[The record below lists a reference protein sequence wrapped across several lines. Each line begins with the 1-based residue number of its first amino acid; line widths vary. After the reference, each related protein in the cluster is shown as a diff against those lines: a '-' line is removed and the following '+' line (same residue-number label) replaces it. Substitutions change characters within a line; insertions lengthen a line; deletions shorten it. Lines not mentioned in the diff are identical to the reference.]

1 MRCGRILEIASRR
14 AGHVKIRLN
23 ITERREKMRRV
34 IYFLFTNFAI
44 LIVLSTAMRVFGVEP
59 YLTAYGLNYQSLLI
73 FALVFG
79 MGGSFISLAL
89 SKWTAKRISGA
100 QVIKEPANET
110 ERWLVRTVS
119 ELAAKSNIG
128 MPEVAIFPSDDMNAF
143 ATGMSRNKSLVAV
156 SAGLLRRMDRE
167 KVKAVLAHEVAHAAN
182 GDMITLALIQGVVNT
197 FVLFLSR
204 VIGHTVDRVV
214 FKNER
219 GHGPA
224 FWITTIIAEIVL
236 AVLASI
242 IVFYFSRKREYRADN
257 SAAAL
262 VGKKPMIGAL
272 EALKASVRQPHLPDK
287 LAAFGISGTK
297 RSGIKALFSTHP
309 DLEDRVAVLEA
320 SAYPDYK

>member
-1 MRCGRILEIASRR
+1 
-14 AGHVKIRLN
+14 
-23 ITERREKMRRV
+23 MRRI
-34 IYFLFTNFAI
+34 IYFLLTNIAI
-44 LIVLSTAMRVFGVEP
+44 MIVLSAAMRVFGVEP

-89 SKWTAKRISGA
+89 SKWTAKRMSGA
-100 QVIKEPANET
+100 KVIKEPANDT

-128 MPEVAIFPSDDMNAF
+128 MPEVAIFPADDMNAF
-143 ATGMSRNKSLVAV
+143 ATGMSRNKALVAV
-156 SAGLLRRMDRE
+156 SAGLLRKMDRNQ
-167 KVKAVLAHEVAHAAN
+167 VKAVLAHEVGHAAN

-204 VIGHTVDRVV
+204 VIGHTIDRVV

-236 AVLASI
+236 AILASI
-242 IVFYFSRKREYRADN
+242 IVFYFSRKREYKADS

-272 EALKASVRQPHLPDK
+272 EALKSSVHQPHLPDK
-287 LAAFGISGTK
+287 LATFGISGTK
-297 RSGIKALFSTHP
+297 RSGLKALFSTHP
-309 DLEDRVAVLEA
+309 DLDDRIGSLER
-320 SAYPDYK
+320 SGYPDYK

>member
-1 MRCGRILEIASRR
+1 
-14 AGHVKIRLN
+14 
-23 ITERREKMRRV
+23 MRRV
-34 IYFLFTNFAI
+34 FYFLFTNFAI
-44 LIVLSTAMRVFGVEP
+44 LLVLSAAMRVLGVEP
-59 YLTAYGLNYQSLLI
+59 FLTAYGLNYQSLLL

-100 QVIKEPANET
+100 QVINEPSNET
-110 ERWLVRTVS
+110 ERWLVMTVS
-119 ELAAKSNIG
+119 ELASTSNIG

-143 ATGMSRNKSLVAV
+143 ATGMRKNNSLVAV
-156 SAGLLRRMDRE
+156 SSGLLRKMNRE
-167 KVKAVLAHEVAHAAN
+167 RVKAVLAHEVAHVAN

-219 GHGPA
+219 GHGPG
-224 FWITTIIAEIVL
+224 FWMTTIIAEMVL
-236 AVLASI
+236 AILASI
-242 IVFYFSRKREYRADN
+242 IVFYFSRKREYRAD
-257 SAAAL
+257 SGASAL

-287 LAAFGISGTK
+287 LAAFGITGAK
-297 RSGIKALFSTHP
+297 RRGLSALFATHP
-309 DLEDRVAVLEA
+309 DLDDRINALKMSV
-320 SAYPDYK
+320 YPDYK

>member
-1 MRCGRILEIASRR
+1 
-14 AGHVKIRLN
+14 
-23 ITERREKMRRV
+23 MRRI
-34 IYFLFTNFAI
+34 IYFLLTNLAI
-44 LIVLSTAMRVFGVEP
+44 MIVLSTAMRVFGVEP

-89 SKWTAKRISGA
+89 SKWTAKRMSGA
-100 QVIKEPANET
+100 KVITEPVNDT

-119 ELAAKSNIG
+119 ELAAKSGIG
-128 MPEVAIFPSDDMNAF
+128 MPEVAIFPAEDMNAF
-143 ATGMSRNKSLVAV
+143 ATGMNRNKALVAV
-156 SAGLLRRMDRE
+156 SAGLLRKMDRE
-167 KVKAVLAHEVAHAAN
+167 EVKAVLAHEVAHAAN

-204 VIGHTVDRVV
+204 VIGHTIDRVV

-236 AVLASI
+236 AILASI
-242 IVFYFSRKREYRADN
+242 IVFYFSRKREYRAD
-257 SAAAL
+257 SGAAAL

-272 EALKASVRQPHLPDK
+272 EALKTSVRQPHLPDK

-297 RSGIKALFSTHP
+297 RTGLKALFSTHP
-309 DLEDRVAVLEA
+309 DLEDRVAALEM
-320 SAYPDYK
+320 SVYPDYK

>member
-1 MRCGRILEIASRR
+1 
-14 AGHVKIRLN
+14 
-23 ITERREKMRRV
+23 MRRI
-34 IYFLFTNFAI
+34 IYFLFTNLAI

-110 ERWLVRTVS
+110 ERWLIRTVS
-119 ELAAKSNIG
+119 ELAVKSNIG

-143 ATGMSRNKSLVAV
+143 ATGMSRNKALVAV
-156 SAGLLRRMDRE
+156 SSGLLRRMDKE

-242 IVFYFSRKREYRADN
+242 IVFYFSRKREYRAD
-257 SAAAL
+257 SGAAEL

-272 EALKASVRQPHLPDK
+272 EALKASVRMPHLPDK

-297 RSGIKALFSTHP
+297 RSGLQALFATHP
-309 DLEDRVAVLEA
+309 NLDDRIAALET
-320 SAYPDYK
+320 SNYPDYK

>member
-1 MRCGRILEIASRR
+1 
-14 AGHVKIRLN
+14 
-23 ITERREKMRRV
+23 MRRI
-34 IYFLFTNFAI
+34 IYFLFTNLAI
-44 LIVLSTAMRVFGVEP
+44 MIVLSAAMRVFGVEP

-89 SKWTAKRISGA
+89 SKWTAKKMSGA

-110 ERWLVRTVS
+110 ERWLVKTVS
-119 ELAAKSNIG
+119 ELATKSNIG
-128 MPEVAIFPSDDMNAF
+128 MPEVAIFPSEDMNAF

-156 SAGLLRRMDRE
+156 SAGLLRKMDKE
-167 KVKAVLAHEVAHAAN
+167 KVKAVLAHEVAHASN

-204 VIGHTVDRVV
+204 VIGHTVDKVV

-236 AVLASI
+236 AILASI
-242 IVFYFSRKREYRADN
+242 IVFYFSRKREYRAD
-257 SAAAL
+257 SGAAEL
-262 VGKKPMIGAL
+262 VGKKPMAGAL
-272 EALKASVRQPHLPDK
+272 EALKASIGQPHLPDK
-287 LAAFGISGTK
+287 MAAFGISGAK
-297 RSGIKALFSTHP
+297 RSGLKTLFATHP
-309 DLEDRVAVLEA
+309 DLDDRIAALEA
-320 SAYPDYK
+320 SNYPDYK

>member
-1 MRCGRILEIASRR
+1 
-14 AGHVKIRLN
+14 
-23 ITERREKMRRV
+23 MRRI
-34 IYFLFTNFAI
+34 IYFLLTNIAI
-44 LIVLSTAMRVFGVEP
+44 MVVLSTVLRIFGVEP
-59 YLTAYGLNYQSLLI
+59 YLNAYGLNYQSLLI

-89 SKWTAKRISGA
+89 SKWTAKRMSGA
-100 QVIKEPANET
+100 QVITEPANDT

-119 ELAAKSNIG
+119 ELAAKSGIG
-128 MPEVAIFPSDDMNAF
+128 MPEVAIFPAEDMNAF
-143 ATGMSRNKSLVAV
+143 ATGMSRNKALVAV
-156 SAGLLRRMDRE
+156 SAGLLRKMDRE
-167 KVKAVLAHEVAHAAN
+167 QVKAVLAHEVAHAAN

-204 VIGHTVDRVV
+204 VIGHTIDKVV

-236 AVLASI
+236 AILASL
-242 IVFYFSRKREYRADN
+242 IVFYFSRKREYKAD
-257 SAAAL
+257 SGAAAM

-297 RSGIKALFSTHP
+297 RTGLKALFSTHP
-309 DLEDRVAVLEA
+309 DLEERVAALEM
-320 SAYPDYK
+320 SVYPDYK

>member
-1 MRCGRILEIASRR
+1 
-14 AGHVKIRLN
+14 
-23 ITERREKMRRV
+23 MRRV

-44 LIVLSTAMRVFGVEP
+44 LIVLSTAMRVLGVEP
-59 YLTAYGLNYQSLLI
+59 FLTAYGLNYQSLLI

-156 SAGLLRRMDRE
+156 SSGLLRKMDRE
-167 KVKAVLAHEVAHAAN
+167 KAKAVLAHEVAHAAN

-204 VIGHTVDRVV
+204 VVGHTVDRVV

-242 IVFYFSRKREYRADN
+242 IVFYFSRKREYRAD
-257 SAAAL
+257 SGAAAL

-287 LAAFGISGTK
+287 LAAFGISGAK
-297 RSGIKALFSTHP
+297 RRGLKALFATHP
-309 DLEDRVAVLEA
+309 DLDDRITTLEM
-320 SAYPDYK
+320 SVYPDYKS

>member
-1 MRCGRILEIASRR
+1 
-14 AGHVKIRLN
+14 
-23 ITERREKMRRV
+23 MRRV
-34 IYFLFTNFAI
+34 IYFLFTNIAI

-59 YLTAYGLNYQSLLI
+59 YLTAYGLNYRSLLI

-110 ERWLVRTVS
+110 ERLLVSTVS

-156 SAGLLRRMDRE
+156 SSGLLRKMDRE

-214 FKNER
+214 FKNEK

-224 FWITTIIAEIVL
+224 FWITAIIAEIVL
-236 AVLASI
+236 AILASI
-242 IVFYFSRKREYRADN
+242 IVFYFSRKREYRAD
-257 SAAAL
+257 SGAATL

-272 EALKASVRQPHLPDK
+272 
-287 LAAFGISGTK
+287 
-297 RSGIKALFSTHP
+297 
-309 DLEDRVAVLEA
+309 
-320 SAYPDYK
+320 

>member
-1 MRCGRILEIASRR
+1 
-14 AGHVKIRLN
+14 
-23 ITERREKMRRV
+23 MRRI
-34 IYFLFTNFAI
+34 IYFLVTNFAI
-44 LIVLSTAMRVFGVEP
+44 LIVLNTAMRVFGVEP

-89 SKWTAKRISGA
+89 SKWTAKRMSGA
-100 QVIKEPANET
+100 KVIKEPVNDT

-128 MPEVAIFPSDDMNAF
+128 MPEVAIFPAEDMNAF
-143 ATGMSRNKSLVAV
+143 ATGMSRNKALVAV
-156 SAGLLRRMDRE
+156 SAGLLRKMDRE
-167 KVKAVLAHEVAHAAN
+167 QVKAVLAHEVAHAAN

-204 VIGHTVDRVV
+204 VIGHTIDRVV

-236 AVLASI
+236 AILASI
-242 IVFYFSRKREYRADN
+242 IVFYFSRKREYRADS

-297 RSGIKALFSTHP
+297 RTGLKALFSTHP
-309 DLEDRVAVLEA
+309 DLEERVAALEM
-320 SAYPDYK
+320 SVYPDYK

>member
-1 MRCGRILEIASRR
+1 
-14 AGHVKIRLN
+14 
-23 ITERREKMRRV
+23 MRRV
-34 IYFLFTNFAI
+34 IYFLLTNVAI
-44 LIVLSTAMRVFGVEP
+44 LLVLSTAMRVFGVEP

-89 SKWTAKRISGA
+89 SKWTAKRMSGA
-100 QVIKEPANET
+100 QVIAEPANET
-110 ERWLVRTVS
+110 ERWLARTVS
-119 ELAAKSNIG
+119 ELAVKANIG

-143 ATGMSRNKSLVAV
+143 ATGMSRNKSLIAV
-156 SAGLLRRMDRE
+156 SSGLLRKMDRE
-167 KVKAVLAHEVAHAAN
+167 KVKAVLAHEAAHAAN

-204 VIGHTVDRVV
+204 VIGHTIDRVV

-242 IVFYFSRKREYRADN
+242 IVFYFSRKREYRADTG
-257 SAAAL
+257 AATL

-272 EALKASVRQPHLPDK
+272 EALKSSVRQPHLPDK
-287 LAAFGISGTK
+287 LAAFGISGAK
-297 RSGIKALFSTHP
+297 RSGLKALFATHP
-309 DLEDRVAVLEA
+309 DLDDRIASLER
-320 SAYPDYK
+320 SVYPDYK

>member
-1 MRCGRILEIASRR
+1 
-14 AGHVKIRLN
+14 
-23 ITERREKMRRV
+23 MRRI
-34 IYFLFTNFAI
+34 IYFLLTNLAI
-44 LIVLSTAMRVFGVEP
+44 MVVLSTVLRIFGVEP
-59 YLTAYGLNYQSLLI
+59 YLNAYGLNYQSLLI

-79 MGGSFISLAL
+79 MGGSCISLAL
-89 SKWTAKRISGA
+89 SKWTAKRMSGA
-100 QVIKEPANET
+100 KVITEPVNDT

-119 ELAAKSNIG
+119 ELAAKSGIG
-128 MPEVAIFPSDDMNAF
+128 MPEVAIFPADDMNAF
-143 ATGMSRNKSLVAV
+143 ATGMNRNKALVAV
-156 SAGLLRRMDRE
+156 SAGLLRKMDRE
-167 KVKAVLAHEVAHAAN
+167 QVKAVLAHEVAHAAN

-204 VIGHTVDRVV
+204 AIGHTIDRVV

-219 GHGPA
+219 EHGPA

-236 AVLASI
+236 AILASI
-242 IVFYFSRKREYRADN
+242 IVFYFSRKREYRADS

-297 RSGIKALFSTHP
+297 RSGLKALFSTHP
-309 DLEDRVAVLEA
+309 DLEERVAVLEA
-320 SAYPDYK
+320 SDYPDYK